1 MFWQGDSAGPA
12 VVGAMQ
18 QWPGETRPVVLVTL
32 LEAAPARLARAL
44 RDHGGRRLWRPVFLT
59 TEVDLRALI
68 ASGHPVEHL
77 PALAMAQGR
86 ETLDW
91 ADYLQERWR
100 RVHQKWVPRWTVNY
114 GTDFGAYLIR
124 LGNGATL

>member
-1 MFWQGDSAGPA
+1 MFWQGDGAAPHA
-12 VVGAMQ
+12 VGVMQ
-18 QWPGETRPVVLVTL
+18 QWPAEARPVVLVTL
-32 LEAAPARLARAL
+32 LEAPPDRLARAL
-44 RDHGGRRLWRPVFLT
+44 RDHGGRRIWRPVFLT

-77 PALAMAQGR
+77 PGPAMMRGR

-91 ADYLQERWR
+91 GAYLQERWR

-114 GTDFGAYLIR
+114 GTAFGAYLIR
-124 LGNGATL
+124 PGNGTTL